1 MRPGHTPPKQDATIS
16 FDDALEAIE
25 EIPSNRSKATPIGE
39 ILARRYS
46 RRTLMKMGL
55 AAGVAATQTHP
66 LVAMASNAGTE
77 PPAFDLQGT
86 THGVTADTAI
96 SPDHIPQILLRWG
109 DPLFADVPEFDPLKQ
124 TAERQAGQFGYNND
138 FIAFFPLPAG
148 SNASDRG
155 LLCVNHE
162 YTSTGMMFPGL
173 GHFSDQGFLDRVSE
187 EQAEIEMA
195 AHGASIVEVARGPD
209 GQWQIETSSPLNRRI
224 TANRTYMRVS
234 GPAAGHR
241 RMKTRDDPTGE
252 RVLGTINNCAGGV
265 TPWGTYLMAE
275 ENFNFYFAGE
285 VEGHREERNYR
296 RFGIGLYGIYAAWS
310 RFHDRFDINKEP
322 NEPNRFGWIVEV
334 NPFDPKSE
342 PVKRTALGR
351 FKHEGASP
359 IVNTHDG
366 RLVVYMGDDQRF
378 DYVYRFVSDAA
389 VSPHAAQ
396 NENLLDEGILYVAK
410 FSETPLVW
418 LPLVFGYGP
427 LKPANDFHSQADV
440 LIETRRAADLLGAT
454 PMDRPE
460 DVQPDPRTGTVYV
473 MLTNNTHRAKG
484 GENAPNPHA
493 DNKFGH
499 IIELLP
505 PNGDH
510 TSDTFD
516 WRMLVKCG
524 PLAYEHATWN
534 AGTDPKSGWFA
545 APDNCAIDPQ
555 GRLWVTTDQGN
566 KFPQTDTSDGIWAV
580 ETTGDRRATA
590 HMLFRSPVGA
600 EITGPEFTPDG
611 ETLFIAVQHPGV
623 DVKNDYTAPDGT
635 FFKGKP
641 SFDHPATRWPDFK
654 PGIPPR
660 PSVVAITRKGGGK
673 IG

>member
-1 MRPGHTPPKQDATIS
+1 MGTSKAPPAQDGSTS

-25 EIPSNRSKATPIGE
+25 EIPSNRSGATPIGE

-46 RRTLMKMGL
+46 RRTLMKLGL
-55 AAGVAATQTHP
+55 AAGAAATQAHP
-66 LVAMASNAGTE
+66 LVALASATGTQQS
-77 PPAFDLQGT
+77 AFDLRGT
-86 THGVTADTAI
+86 KHGVTADAAI
-96 SPDHIPQILLRWG
+96 SPDHDYQILLKWG
-109 DPLFADVPEFDPLKQ
+109 DPLFAGVPEFDPRKQ
-124 TAERQAGQFGYNND
+124 TEEKQARQFGYNND
-138 FIAFFPLPAG
+138 FIAFFPLPAD
-148 SNASDRG
+148 SNASSRG

-162 YTSTGMMFPGL
+162 YTSAGMMFPGL
-173 GHFSDQGFLDRVSE
+173 GHFRDPDFLERVSR

-195 AHGASIVEVARGPD
+195 AHGVSVVAVARGPD
-209 GQWQIETSSPLNRRI
+209 GQWQVDRSSPLNRRI

-241 RMKTRDDPTGE
+241 RMKTSEDPTGK
-252 RVLGTINNCAGGV
+252 RVLGTVNNCAGGV

-285 VEGHREERNYR
+285 VAGHREERNYK
-296 RFGIGLYGIYAAWS
+296 RFGIGLYGVYNAWS
-310 RFHDRFDINKEP
+310 RFHDRFDVNKEP
-322 NEPNRFGWIVEV
+322 NEANRFGWIVEV
-334 NPFDPKSE
+334 NPFDPNSE

-359 IVNTHDG
+359 IVNERDG

-389 VSPHAAQ
+389 VSPNPAL
-396 NENLLDEGILYVAK
+396 NTDLLDKGILYVAR
-410 FSETPLVW
+410 FSEESLVW
-418 LPLVFGYGP
+418 LPLVYGHGP
-427 LKPANDFHSQADV
+427 LTPANDFHGQADV
-440 LIETRRAADLLGAT
+440 MIETRRAADLLGAT

-460 DVQPDPRTGTVYV
+460 DVQPHPRTGTVYV
-473 MLTNNTHRAKG
+473 MLTNNTRRPEG
-484 GENAPNPHA
+484 GENAPNPRA
-493 DNKFGH
+493 NNTFGH

-510 TSDTFD
+510 TADTFG

-524 PLAYEHATWN
+524 PFGQADSSWN
-534 AGTDPKSGWFA
+534 TLTDRDSGWFA

-555 GRLWVTTDQGN
+555 GRLWVTTDQGD

-580 ETTGDRRATA
+580 ETSGERRATA
-590 HMLFRSPVGA
+590 QMLYRSPVGA

-623 DVKNDYTAPDGT
+623 DVRNDYTAPDGT
-635 FFKGKP
+635 VFGGKP
-641 SFDHPATRWPDFK
+641 TFDHPATRWPDFK
-654 PGIPPR
+654 PGVPPR